1 MIQLPELPVVP
12 RPTYGHNLLQLFCMN
27 NNKQFK
33 IQGVCRLVKT
43 MITSSKEK
51 ERKKKKIRKVKKK
64 WKIIL
69 MKCNRYY
76 TGLMIIYCR
85 SLGTR

>member
-1 MIQLPELPVVP
+1 MAYMIQLPVVP
-12 RPTYGHNLLQLFCMN
+12 TYRHNFLQLCCMN

-51 ERKKKKIRKVKKK
+51 ERKKKK
-64 WKIIL
+64 WKSIL

>member
-1 MIQLPELPVVP
+1 MAYMIQLPELPVV
-12 RPTYGHNLLQLFCMN
+12 PTYGHNLLQLFCMN

-51 ERKKKKIRKVKKK
+51 ERKKKVEKYSNE
-64 WKIIL
+64 
-69 MKCNRYY
+69 MQ
-76 TGLMIIYCR
+76 
-85 SLGTR
+85 